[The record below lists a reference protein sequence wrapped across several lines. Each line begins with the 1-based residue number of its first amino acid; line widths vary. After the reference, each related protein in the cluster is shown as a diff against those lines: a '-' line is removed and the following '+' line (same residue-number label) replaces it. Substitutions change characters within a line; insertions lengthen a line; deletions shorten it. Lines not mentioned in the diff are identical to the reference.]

1 MCHSEGELE
10 PQRTHTAGYVIEPN
24 VRNDNM
30 TDGIVESR
38 QNVFYESV
46 VKRSE
51 RTKIN
56 EINELFEKQ
65 RFVDKQLKE
74 GNLAGV

>member
-1 MCHSEGELE
+1 M
-10 PQRTHTAGYVIEPN
+10 AVYIIEPN

-56 EINELFEKQ
+56 ELFEKQ

>member
-1 MCHSEGELE
+1 M
-10 PQRTHTAGYVIEPN
+10 AVYIIEPN
-24 VRNDNM
+24 VRNGNM

-56 EINELFEKQ
+56 ELFEKQ

>member
-1 MCHSEGELE
+1 LCHSEGELE
-10 PQRTHTAGYVIEPN
+10 PQRTHTAVYIIEPN

-56 EINELFEKQ
+56 ELFEKQ

>member
-1 MCHSEGELE
+1 M
-10 PQRTHTAGYVIEPN
+10 AVYIIEPN
-24 VRNDNM
+24 VRNGNM

-38 QNVFYESV
+38 QNVLYESV

-51 RTKIN
+51 RTKMN

>member
-10 PQRTHTAGYVIEPN
+10 PQRTHTAGYIIEPN

-56 EINELFEKQ
+56 ELFEKQ

>member
-1 MCHSEGELE
+1 M
-10 PQRTHTAGYVIEPN
+10 AVYIIEPN

-38 QNVFYESV
+38 QNFFYESV

-51 RTKIN
+51 RTKMN

-65 RFVDKQLKE
+65 RFVDKELKE